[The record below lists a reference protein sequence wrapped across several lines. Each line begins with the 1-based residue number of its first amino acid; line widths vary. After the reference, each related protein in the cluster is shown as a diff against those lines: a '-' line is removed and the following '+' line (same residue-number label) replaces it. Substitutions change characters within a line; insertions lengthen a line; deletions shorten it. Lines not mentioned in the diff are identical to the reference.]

1 VDQELAIPETGVVHL
16 WMRDTAAVPTEP
28 DVLDADEHGRAARFV
43 RDTDRERYI
52 ASHLLLRRV
61 LAKYTAVP
69 PELLRF
75 TREECPC
82 CSEPHGRPALDG
94 IAGAPHFSLSHA
106 GPLALIAVASDPVG
120 ADVEA
125 HPKASSVEGL
135 TSVLHPAEQDELNAA
150 RLDPKAFAR
159 LWTRKEAYLKGLGS
173 GLGRDTKLDYVGDRQ
188 PGPEGWTLADTPAPP
203 GFAAAIALRA
213 ATLRFAEH

>member
-1 VDQELAIPETGVVHL
+1 MDQELAIPETGVVHL

-28 DVLDADEHGRAARFV
+28 DVLDPDERDRAARFV
-43 RDTDRERYI
+43 RESDRDRYI

-94 IAGAPHFSLSHA
+94 IADAPHFSLSHA

-125 HPKASSVEGL
+125 HPKAASVASL
-135 TSVLHPAEQDELNAA
+135 TSVLHPAEQAELKAA
-150 RLDPKAFAR
+150 QLDPKAFAR

-173 GLGRDTKLDYVGDRQ
+173 GLGRDTQLDYVGDQQ
-188 PGPEGWTLADTPAPP
+188 PGPEGWTLADTPAPA
-203 GFAAAIALRA
+203 GFSAAVALRA
-213 ATLRFAEH
+213 ATLQLVTH